1 MRAGHRCRMAND
13 RTGPEPRTPRERLQL
28 LRDDLLDRADVID
41 GGVRALL
48 SGLDLN
54 STDADQERMIDVLMG
69 VSRAADALRALA
81 RNDLAG
87 ANEATDSMS
96 FYARRALG

>member
-1 MRAGHRCRMAND
+1 MAND
-13 RTGPEPRTPRERLQL
+13 GTGPQPRTARERLRL
-28 LRDDLLDRADVID
+28 LREDFLDRADVID

-48 SGLDLN
+48 ARLDLTR
-54 STDADQERMIDVLMG
+54 TDAEHDRMIDALMG

-87 ANEATDSMS
+87 ADEATTSMAY
-96 FYARRALG
+96 YARRALT